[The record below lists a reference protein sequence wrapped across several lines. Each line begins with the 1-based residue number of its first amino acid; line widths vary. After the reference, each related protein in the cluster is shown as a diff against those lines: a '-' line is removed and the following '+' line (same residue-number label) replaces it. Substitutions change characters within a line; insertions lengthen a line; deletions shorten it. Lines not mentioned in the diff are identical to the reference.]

1 MAEGRQGFLIKEDTF
16 GSVTVSDEVIAV
28 IAALTTLEVEGVAS
42 MAGNISKDIISR
54 LGMKNLSRGVHIE
67 REDGLIYVYVSL
79 NIAYGYS
86 IPAVS
91 ADVQKKVKSEI
102 SNMTGLQIAEVNV
115 RIADV
120 DVKTE

>member
-1 MAEGRQGFLIKEDTF
+1 MAEERQGFLIKEDTF
-16 GSVTVSDEVIAV
+16 GSVTVSDEVIAI

-42 MAGNISKDIISR
+42 MAGNISRDIISR

-67 REDGLIYVYVSL
+67 REDGRIYVYVSL

-86 IPAVS
+86 IPEVSLHVQEKIKTAVN
-91 ADVQKKVKSEI
+91 
-102 SNMTGLQIAEVNV
+102 NMTGLQIAEVNV

-120 DVKTE
+120 DLKTE

>member
-16 GSVTVSDEVIAV
+16 GSVTVSDEVIAI
-28 IAALTTLEVEGVAS
+28 IAALTTLEVDGVAS

-67 REDGLIYVYVSL
+67 REEGQIYVYVSL

-91 ADVQKKVKSEI
+91 ANVQKKVKSEI
-102 SNMTGLQIAEVNV
+102 TNMTGLAIAEVNV

>member
-91 ADVQKKVKSEI
+91 ADVQKKVKAEI